1 MPTPALL
8 LSLLLDPKENPIV
21 LTATKQQPRFSGVTM
36 TNRKQELEKIAHQ
49 VKVLRAFTRDTGF
62 FTTRSVGALCQSLS
76 PDELATVA
84 ELSMTEPK
92 Q

>member
-1 MPTPALL
+1 M
-8 LSLLLDPKENPIV
+8 
-21 LTATKQQPRFSGVTM
+21 QP
-36 TNRKQELEKIAHQ
+36 NRKQELEKIAHK

-62 FTTRSVGALCQSLS
+62 YTTRSVGKLLQNL
-76 PDELATVA
+76 DEEELATVA